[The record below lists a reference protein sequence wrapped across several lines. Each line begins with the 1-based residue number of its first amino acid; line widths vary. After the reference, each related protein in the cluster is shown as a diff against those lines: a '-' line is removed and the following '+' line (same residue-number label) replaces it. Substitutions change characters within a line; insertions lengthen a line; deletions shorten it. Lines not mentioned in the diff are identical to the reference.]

1 MTGSSPA
8 MTIIGLSSHSA
19 GSSDGVASRFAFVT
33 AEIVED
39 DDIALFQG
47 RHERLLYTIGEDVA
61 IDRSVEDQRRNDM
74 VVAQSGQEGQRLP
87 MAMRHLVDQRLASRA
102 PAVGAGHVG
111 FDPGLV
117 DEDQAGRIK
126 PMLVASPSGAEPG
139 DPVPILLARH
149 QRFF

>member
-1 MTGSSPA
+1 MR
-8 MTIIGLSSHSA
+8 A
-19 GSSDGVASRFAFVT
+19 GGSDGVTGGFAFVT

-47 RHERLLYTIGEDVA
+47 WSERLLDPVGEDA
-61 IDRSVEDQRRNDM
+61 TIDRSIEDQWRDDA
-74 VVAQSGQEGQRLP
+74 VVAQSSQKGQCLP
-87 MAMRHLVDQRLASRA
+87 MAMRHLVDQRLTSRA

-117 DEDQAGRIK
+117 DEDQAVWIK
-126 PMLVASPSGAEPG
+126 PMLMALPSGAEPG
-139 DPVPILLARH
+139 DPGPILLARH